1 LTETLSKELIFASA
15 DAVPPAPVQV
25 IPNPTEPVAPTETAW
40 LPEAATAPLH
50 PPAALQP
57 EAPVEDQ
64 VNVTVSPFIALVAD
78 AEMTT
83 VGAGGG
89 AEEPPPQADRRIIE
103 KIAVMRRG
111 IAILILMDSVVPNFE
126 ESD

>member
-1 LTETLSKELIFASA
+1 M
-15 DAVPPAPVQV
+15 
-25 IPNPTEPVAPTETAW
+25 
-40 LPEAATAPLH
+40 
-50 PPAALQP
+50 
-57 EAPVEDQ
+57 
-64 VNVTVSPFIALVAD
+64 TVSPFIALVAD